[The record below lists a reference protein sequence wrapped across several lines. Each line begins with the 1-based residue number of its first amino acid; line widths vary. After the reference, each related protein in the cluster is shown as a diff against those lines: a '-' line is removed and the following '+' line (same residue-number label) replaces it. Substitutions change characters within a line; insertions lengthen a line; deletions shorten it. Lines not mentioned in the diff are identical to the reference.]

1 MKDADRLKI
10 KLDYD
15 KESGLSLREFNNYLS
30 GLNKSYS
37 DFTSQK
43 SELIIKEVSTGSII
57 FDFTQY
63 VIIPVLTNVI
73 SNGVYDFGKSLIESV
88 KYIQSNKNITSQLI
102 AKDKVAQA
110 HVKNALVISG
120 KTSYGATTINQINIE
135 SLSINGNLNL
145 SLDKEDIDNIQ
156 SLEKLVDNST
166 KDIDTIKQDVY
177 ESVKLE
183 FKTVTCPNEKGS
195 YIGFIKEISKDAK
208 KISFKDNSI
217 KNSFS
222 FSKEPFEKTY
232 LVSVIVYY
240 NASGSVGRYE
250 VTENLGIENRLL

>member
-1 MKDADRLKI
+1 MKDVDRLKI

-15 KESGLSLREFNNYLS
+15 KESGLSLRELNNYLQ

-43 SELIIKEVSTGSII
+43 SELLIKEVSKGSIC

-88 KYIQSNKNITSQLI
+88 KYIKSNKNIISLL
-102 AKDKVAQA
+102 AGKDKIAQE

-120 KTSYGATTINQINIE
+120 KTGDGATTINQINIK

-145 SLDKEDIDNIQ
+145 SLYKEDIDTIRNLNL
-156 SLEKLVDNST
+156 SLDKE
-166 KDIDTIKQDVY
+166 DIDTIKQDVY

-195 YIGFIKEISKDAK
+195 YSGFIKEISKDAK
-208 KISFKDNSI
+208 KISFKDSSI

-240 NASGSVGRYE
+240 NASVSVRRYE